1 MKEIS
6 VVEPIFFNT
15 FKCIGSECR
24 EHCCK
29 GWDIFLDKPTVNRYL
44 KSGEIEIRTIAA
56 ENIITTKSSYNN
68 WGKMKLSEKGQCAF
82 LSEERLCKIHKS
94 MGASALSITC
104 ATYPR
109 LQKQFKYEIRQN
121 LSLSC
126 PEATK
131 QLLLREDSMLL
142 DQKKVLKDQA
152 LKVPDVDQESRLINL
167 MCTNIMLVSGIR
179 PEEGFYGIALLF
191 LYLEKVKEDADKFE
205 KLDNYYSNIIASLQN
220 GQIKNNIDDIKPDY
234 QLQWALLLR
243 VQVYLARK
251 QGTRGWSTL
260 HHYANKLIFIQSDNV
275 QNEEVSSSMQRLDA
289 AWQNRMLP
297 WLSERPHLLS
307 NYIQYRMYT
316 DEFPAKKEI
325 SNLANL
331 YLLVCEWF
339 LIKSLLSA
347 SADLV
352 ENIEEEDVVNII
364 YSYHAVTKHDQHS
377 DRAFLEEI
385 EKSKVNDDLSLI
397 YLLK

>member
-1 MKEIS
+1 
-6 VVEPIFFNT
+6 
-15 FKCIGSECR
+15 
-24 EHCCK
+24 
-29 GWDIFLDKPTVNRYL
+29 
-44 KSGEIEIRTIAA
+44 
-56 ENIITTKSSYNN
+56 
-68 WGKMKLSEKGQCAF
+68 
-82 LSEERLCKIHKS
+82 
-94 MGASALSITC
+94 
-104 ATYPR
+104 
-109 LQKQFKYEIRQN
+109 
-121 LSLSC
+121 
-126 PEATK
+126 
-131 QLLLREDSMLL
+131 
-142 DQKKVLKDQA
+142 
-152 LKVPDVDQESRLINL
+152 
-167 MCTNIMLVSGIR
+167 
-179 PEEGFYGIALLF
+179 
-191 LYLEKVKEDADKFE
+191 
-205 KLDNYYSNIIASLQN
+205 
-220 GQIKNNIDDIKPDY
+220 
-234 QLQWALLLR
+234 
-243 VQVYLARK
+243 
-251 QGTRGWSTL
+251 
-260 HHYANKLIFIQSDNV
+260 
-275 QNEEVSSSMQRLDA
+275 MQRLDA